1 MYNSRA
7 LYKFFFFV
15 NYLIFAFVQVLL
27 KTRGFGRSC
36 LISCFSGLYAAVH
49 GYNIMVALCLF
60 LFIGLVD
67 CAVCR

>member
-1 MYNSRA
+1 
-7 LYKFFFFV
+7 
-15 NYLIFAFVQVLL
+15 
-27 KTRGFGRSC
+27 
-36 LISCFSGLYAAVH
+36 LYAAVH